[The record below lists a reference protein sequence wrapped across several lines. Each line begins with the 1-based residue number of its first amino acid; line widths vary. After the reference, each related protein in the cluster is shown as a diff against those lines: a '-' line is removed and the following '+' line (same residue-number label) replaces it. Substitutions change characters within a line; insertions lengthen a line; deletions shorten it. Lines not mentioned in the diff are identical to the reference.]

1 MSSNEK
7 SLNLLIDKDAN
18 KNVQKTLDKINKTDF
33 KIRVLG
39 VIKDIGGKFSLIWT
53 NAKIQV
59 VNGRSGADLNHQ
71 HMCKKFIR
79 YF

>member
-39 VIKDIGGKFSLIWT
+39 VIKDLGGKFSLI
-53 NAKIQV
+53 
-59 VNGRSGADLNHQ
+59 
-71 HMCKKFIR
+71 
-79 YF
+79 